1 MSDNMKIING
11 GVCAVEGVLAY
22 GSQKGKYGVG
32 IIFNE
37 KSNAAAVFT
46 SNQVVAAPV
55 ILTKK
60 SIENGRISAIVAN
73 SGNANCFT
81 GEKGLADANLMAE
94 IVSEYLNIDYNGVG
108 VGSTGV
114 IGREMPMEII
124 TPLIKDALKSL
135 ESSPQG
141 SSRAAEAIMTT
152 DTFSKEFAVE
162 TKLNDGSMVKIG
174 GITKGSG
181 MIAPNMGTMLCYITT
196 DVQASPQELQKSL
209 QEAVNQS
216 FNMVVVDGDE
226 STNDMVVIMA
236 NGKSGK
242 IDENFQS
249 ALNFLCQELAKMMAK
264 DGEGA
269 TKFMEVE
276 IKNAA
281 SVEDARLAAKSVVK
295 SPLVKTALYGADPNW
310 GRIVAAVGYSGAK
323 MDEKIISVS
332 LKALKSYSKSPLTA
346 EDSENCSDNDSTT
359 TENTGQTLVKIVDNG
374 VVLAFENTK
383 ELSEAESVM
392 KSKDIK
398 IIVDIGLGDS
408 SATAYGCDLS
418 YDYVKINAEY
428 TT

>member
-1 MSDNMKIING
+1 MKIISG
-11 GVCAVEGVLAY
+11 GVCAVDGVLAY
-22 GSQKGKYGVG
+22 GAQKGKYGVG
-32 IIFNE
+32 IVLNK

-46 SNQVVAAPV
+46 SNKVVAAPV

-60 SIENGRISAIVAN
+60 SIDNGRISAIVAN

-81 GEKGLADANLMAE
+81 GEKGLADAKLMAE
-94 IVSEYLNIDYNGVG
+94 MVSEYLKIDYNEVA

-124 TPLIKDALKSL
+124 KPLIEDTLKSL
-135 ESSPQG
+135 ESSPEG
-141 SSRAAEAIMTT
+141 SLKAAEAIMTT

-162 TKLNDGSMVKIG
+162 TELKDGNVVKIG

-196 DVQASPQELQKSL
+196 DVQASPEELQKSL
-209 QEAVNQS
+209 QEAVEQS

-236 NGKSGK
+236 NGESGK
-242 IDENFQS
+242 IDENFQQ
-249 ALNFLCQELAKMMAK
+249 AINFLCQELAKMMAK

-276 IKNAA
+276 IKNAD
-281 SVEDARLAAKSVVK
+281 SLKDARLAAKSVVK

-323 MDEKIISVS
+323 MDEKLISVS
-332 LKALKSYSKSPLTA
+332 LKSLPSYSSSYLTDNNSEKYSA
-346 EDSENCSDNDSTT
+346 ENQENLE
-359 TENTGQTLVKIVDNG
+359 ENIVKIVDNG

-383 ELSEAESVM
+383 ELSEAESIM
-392 KSKDIK
+392 KSKNIK
-398 IIVDIGLGDS
+398 IMVDIGLGDS

>member
-1 MSDNMKIING
+1 MKIISG
-11 GVCAVEGVLAY
+11 GVCAVEGVLAS
-22 GSQKGKYGVG
+22 GAQNGKYGVG
-32 IIFNE
+32 IVFNK

-46 SNQVVAAPV
+46 SNKVVAAPV

-60 SIENGRISAIVAN
+60 LIEQGNISAIVAN

-81 GEKGLADANLMAE
+81 GKKGLSDAESMVE
-94 IVSEYLNIDYNGVG
+94 MVSDYLKIDYQEVG

-114 IGREMPMEII
+114 IGREMPMELIA
-124 TPLIKDALKSL
+124 PLIEDTLKSL
-135 ESSPQG
+135 ESSPEG

-162 TKLNDGSMVKIG
+162 TKLKDGNIVKIG

-196 DVQASPQELQKSL
+196 DVQASPEELQKSL
-209 QEAVNQS
+209 QEAVEQS

-242 IDENFQS
+242 IDENFQQ
-249 ALNFLCQELAKMMAK
+249 ALNFLCKELAKMMAK

-281 SVEDARLAAKSVVK
+281 SLEDARLAAISVVK

-310 GRIVAAVGYSGAK
+310 GRIVAAVGYSGAE
-323 MDEKIISVS
+323 MDEKLISIS
-332 LKALKSYSKSPLTA
+332 LKSLQPYSNSYLTGNNSKNYAA
-346 EDSENCSDNDSTT
+346 ENQENLE
-359 TENTGQTLVKIVDNG
+359 ENLVKIVDNG

-383 ELSEAESVM
+383 ELSEAESIM

-398 IIVDIGLGDS
+398 IMVDIGLGDS

>member
-1 MSDNMKIING
+1 MKIISG
-11 GVCAVEGVLAY
+11 GVCAVDGVLAS
-22 GSQKGKYGVG
+22 GAQKGKYGVG

-46 SNQVVAAPV
+46 SNKVVAAPV

-60 SIENGRISAIVAN
+60 SIENGHISAIVAN

-81 GEKGLADANLMAE
+81 GENGISNAIKMAKT
-94 IVSEYLNIDYNGVG
+94 VSKFLKIDSNDVG

-124 TPLIKDALKSL
+124 NPLIDESLKTL
-135 ESSPQG
+135 ENSFDG

-152 DTFSKEFAVE
+152 DTFSKQFAVE
-162 TKLNDGSMVKIG
+162 TTLEDGSIVKIG

-181 MIAPNMGTMLCYITT
+181 MIAPNMGTMLSYITT
-196 DVQASPQELQKSL
+196 DVKASPEELHKAL
-209 QEAVNQS
+209 KEAVEQS
-216 FNMVVVDGDE
+216 FNMVIVDGDE
-226 STNDMVVIMA
+226 STNDMLVIMA

-242 IDENFQS
+242 IDENFQE
-249 ALNFLCQELAKMMAK
+249 ALNFLCQMLAKMMAK

-276 IKNAA
+276 VKNAT
-281 SVEDARLAAKSVVK
+281 SMEDARLTAKSIVK
-295 SPLVKTALYGADPNW
+295 SPLVKTALFGADPNW
-310 GRIVAAVGYSGAK
+310 GRIVAAAGYSGAK

-332 LKALKSYSKSPLTA
+332 LKALKSFSITELVL
-346 EDSENCSDNDSTT
+346 EDSSDIEN
-359 TENTGQTLVKIVDNG
+359 QVKIVDKGN
-374 VVLAFENTK
+374 VLAFENTK
-383 ELSEAESVM
+383 ELSDAEAIM

-398 IIVDIGLGDS
+398 IIVDLGLGQY

>member
-1 MSDNMKIING
+1 MSDNMKIISG
-11 GVCAVEGVLAY
+11 GVCAIDGVRAY
-22 GSQKGKYGVG
+22 GAQKGKYGVG

-46 SNQVVAAPV
+46 SNKVVAAPV

-60 SIENGRISAIVAN
+60 SIDNGCISAIVAN

-81 GEKGLADANLMAE
+81 GEKGLADAKLMAE
-94 IVSEYLNIDYNGVG
+94 MVSEYLKIDKNEVA

-114 IGREMPMEII
+114 IGRKMPMEII
-124 TPLIKDALKSL
+124 MPLIEDTLKSL
-135 ESSPQG
+135 ESSPEG

-162 TKLNDGSMVKIG
+162 TELKDGNIVKIG

-209 QEAVNQS
+209 KEAVEQS

-249 ALNFLCQELAKMMAK
+249 ALNLLCRELAKMMAK

-281 SVEDARLAAKSVVK
+281 SLKDARLAAKSVVK

-323 MDEKIISVS
+323 MDENIISVS
-332 LKALKSYSKSPLTA
+332 LKALKSYSNSQLTI
-346 EDSENCSDNDSTT
+346 EDSELSNNQ
-359 TENTGQTLVKIVDNG
+359 ENMVQNQVKIVDNG

-392 KSKDIK
+392 KSKDIR